1 MIWPTP
7 LHVGNWRCLNRRF
20 LPKAA
25 KNIFF
30 FQFQQKIALQFFVEI
45 EKRK

>member
-1 MIWPTP
+1 MIWPTAVSKDGFCP
-7 LHVGNWRCLNRRF
+7 RQQ
-20 LPKAA
+20 

-30 FQFQQKIALQFFVEI
+30 FQFQQKIAKQFFVEI